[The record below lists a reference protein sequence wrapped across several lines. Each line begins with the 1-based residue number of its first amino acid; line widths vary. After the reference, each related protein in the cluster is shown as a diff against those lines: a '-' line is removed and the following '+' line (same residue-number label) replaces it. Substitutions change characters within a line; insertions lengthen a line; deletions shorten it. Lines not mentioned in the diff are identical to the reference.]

1 MRVIA
6 QDGKI
11 DIPYERMIIQI
22 NFYDNKTIIA
32 YDTVTWEADQ
42 LDMAKYST
50 TEKTIEVMEKLY
62 RAYASGA
69 KVFLFPQDD
78 EIEED
83 KKND

>member
-22 NFYDNKTIIA
+22 DFYDNKTIIA
-32 YDTVTWEADQ
+32 YDTVTLAADP

-50 TEKTIEVMEKLY
+50 TEKTIEAMEKLY

-83 KKND
+83 EKND